1 MKIHET
7 KITNE
12 GPLDLLT
19 TQGRSQRRAF
29 KSGQQTV
36 TLTTQNLM
44 RQFAQF
50 LGTQGLRKYT
60 EASIEDLRS
69 FLNTK
74 NVDTSDISDKNPNQA
89 LTKEFVTKY
98 LTIKSR
104 EAVTGKRANTNAPA
118 PDAQGQSSPNTDQ
131 DQSQFSTRRNKDTT
145 TTQTAP
151 AIDIPK
157 GMSMTA
163 SDGKNYVWKGASWV
177 LGNSNRIAK
186 KSVSQELNKK
196 FQSAVQKLP
205 SDIQDTVSKLTPDQK
220 NILKSIL

>member
-1 MKIHET
+1 MKIYET
-7 KITNE
+7 KVTNE

-19 TQGRSQRRAF
+19 KQGRAQGRAF
-29 KSGQQTV
+29 KSGQKTV

-74 NVDTSDISDKNPNQA
+74 NVDTSDISDKSPNQA

-104 EAVTGKRANTNAPA
+104 EAINGKRSNT
-118 PDAQGQSSPNTDQ
+118 DASTPQDQSSPDATQ
-131 DQSQFSTRRNKDTT
+131 GQFTSRRKSDTT
-145 TTQTAP
+145 TAQSAP
-151 AIDIPK
+151 SIDIPK

-163 SDGKNYVWKGASWV
+163 SDGKTYVWKGASWV
-177 LGNSNRIAK
+177 LGSGNRIAK

-196 FQSAVQKLP
+196 FQKAVQKLP